1 MPSVFAPLPFCTP
14 FAWQE
19 QKKDFGECFMA
30 WAEVS
35 SKKGSGVAA
44 AVSPQVWSSDT
55 EKLKASWNF
64 HDQIITVIFISSSLT
79 GDKCMWGYLCVEEIG
94 WGSLD

>member
-1 MPSVFAPLPFCTP
+1 MFAPLPFCTP

-44 AVSPQVWSSDT
+44 AVSPQV
-55 EKLKASWNF
+55 
-64 HDQIITVIFISSSLT
+64 
-79 GDKCMWGYLCVEEIG
+79 
-94 WGSLD
+94 